1 MPGRLSFDH
10 VAKVYDET
18 RGLTPRVMS
27 RLLAVLVEELQ
38 GMRVLEIGVGT
49 GRLAV
54 PLQKSGVRV
63 VGIDISRRMVEIGLA
78 KGLRSVL
85 FADGARLP
93 IASKSFDVTMTI
105 HVLHLIPDWRD
116 VIMEIG
122 RVTRESYL
130 TVIERTYRADSMKR
144 DYDRLV
150 KEAGHTWSAPGL
162 HERDLPVLLRPDI
175 LMPVGPFEETLRADA
190 LLSELDGRSYSSQWD
205 VPEPIHR
212 SAMGVLRQEWGG
224 REVHRS
230 YALDVAFWRIDR
242 LPEIATAI
250 PQRS

>member
-1 MPGRLSFDH
+1 MRLTFFQHHAIRPSMPGRLSFDH
-10 VAKVYDET
+10 VARVYDET

-116 VIMEIG
+116 
-122 RVTRESYL
+122 
-130 TVIERTYRADSMKR
+130 
-144 DYDRLV
+144 
-150 KEAGHTWSAPGL
+150 
-162 HERDLPVLLRPDI
+162 I

>member
-1 MPGRLSFDH
+1 MRLTFFQPHAIRPSMPGRLSFDH
-10 VAKVYDET
+10 VARVYDET

-116 VIMEIG
+116 GIMEIG
-122 RVTRESYL
+122 RVTR
-130 TVIERTYRADSMKR
+130 D
-144 DYDRLV
+144 DDRLV